1 MFFTIKDQI
10 KRVIGKSFSELGLA
24 NLLNKMVHIEGL
36 NMPQPKPTE
45 KYFDQRNQEARGG
58 GSRNNRGYNCG
69 GRYNKR
75 SQRKMIKATI
85 R

>member
-1 MFFTIKDQI
+1 
-10 KRVIGKSFSELGLA
+10 
-24 NLLNKMVHIEGL
+24 
-36 NMPQPKPTE
+36 MPQPKPTE

-58 GSRNNRGYNCG
+58 GGRNNRGYNCG

-75 SQRKMIKATI
+75 SKRKMIQATI